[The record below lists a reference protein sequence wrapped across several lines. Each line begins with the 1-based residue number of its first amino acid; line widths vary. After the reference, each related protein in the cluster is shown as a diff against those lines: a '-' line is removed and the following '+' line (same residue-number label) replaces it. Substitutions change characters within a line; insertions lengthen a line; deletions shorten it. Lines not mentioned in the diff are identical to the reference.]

1 MFFPFFLSL
10 INGSHKAS
18 VLLTAA
24 GGANLKRGEKKNP
37 RKKQD
42 KENTEGIALTIIS
55 DGGSGT

>member
-24 GGANLKRGEKKNP
+24 GGENLKRGEKNP

-42 KENTEGIALTIIS
+42 KENTEGIALTIIY
-55 DGGSGT
+55 DGGSDT